1 MRPTPCTV
9 SATKLA
15 TFLLLF
21 PLALAAQAPAASTPA
36 KPAPKVCTVDRT
48 PPTEGEAD
56 IARTDYTKAETF
68 YRAAI
73 AKDAAS
79 AEANLGLVR
88 SLVGEDKTAEA
99 ISAATAFLAAHT
111 GNPLAELALAEADFR
126 AANFVDTRSH
136 LIAALNAD
144 GCEGRVLDDLADL
157 LEIFA
162 YHATEA
168 RYLAKA
174 HALRP
179 NDELIRRDW
188 ISTLPRKQ
196 REVELARYLE
206 SAPALSEKDRN
217 GFANE
222 EDHLKARRPGECRV
236 TSRPQANSD
245 TVKVPFALV
254 FGDSSMPQAYGL
266 DVTFDGKRRRMQ
278 IDTGASG
285 ITLSPGAA
293 RGLGL
298 KPEFQTRTGGVGDEG
313 EVGSYLTHVA
323 SIQIGDVQLSDCMV
337 EVLQKSKLDVD
348 GLIGM
353 DVFSKWLV
361 TLDYPNARLM
371 LNPLPPRPDDKP
383 AAPAAVNSETAAEVD
398 DETLHDAIVPPTEK
412 TWLPVVRLGHELLL
426 PAIINGGPVH
436 YMMVD
441 TGASLTS
448 LSLAYAKEAG
458 KAHIDDGI
466 EFTGISG
473 KVKKAYRLDNAKL
486 QFGNVRLPPVSF
498 YAFDITPVSH
508 DTGVEVSGFVGLET
522 LSRLT
527 ITIDYRDNL
536 MELKYDPNKDMRH
549 F

>member
-1 MRPTPCTV
+1 LT
-9 SATKLA
+9 
-15 TFLLLF
+15 F
-21 PLALAAQAPAASTPA
+21 PLALAAQAPAASAPA
-36 KPAPKVCTVDRT
+36 KPATRTCTVDRT

-73 AKDAAS
+73 AKEPAS
-79 AEANLGLVR
+79 TEANLGLVR
-88 SLVGEDKTAEA
+88 ALVGEDKTADA
-99 ISAATAFLAAHT
+99 ISTATAFLTAHP
-111 GNPLAELALAEADFR
+111 GNALAEIALAEADFR

-136 LIAALNAD
+136 LLAAMGAD
-144 GCEGRVLDDLADL
+144 GCEGRALDDLADL

-188 ISTLPRKQ
+188 ISTLPSKQ
-196 REVELARYLE
+196 REAELAKYLE
-206 SAPALSEKDRN
+206 SAPALSEKDRK

-222 EDHLKARRPGECRV
+222 EDHLKAHRPGECRI
-236 TSRPQANSD
+236 TAKPQANSD

-254 FGDSSMPQAYGL
+254 YGDSSRPQAYGL
-266 DVTFDGKRRRMQ
+266 DVAFDGKKRRMQ

-298 KPEFQTRTGGVGDEG
+298 KPEYQTRTGGVGDEG

-353 DVFSKWLV
+353 DVFRKWLV
-361 TLDYPNARLM
+361 TLDYPNAKLF
-371 LNPLPPRPDDKP
+371 LKPLPPRPEELTATP
-383 AAPAAVNSETAAEVD
+383 ATATTETAAEAD
-398 DETLHDAIVPPTEK
+398 DETPHDPIVPPSEK
-412 TWLPVVRLGHELLL
+412 TWLPVVRIGHEILL
-426 PAIINGGPVH
+426 PASINGGNLH
-436 YMMVD
+436 YMMAD
-441 TGASLTS
+441 TGAGLTS
-448 LSLAYAKEAG
+448 LSLAFAKETG
-458 KAHIDDGI
+458 KAHTDDSI

-473 KVKKAYRLDNAKL
+473 KVKKAYRLDNANL
-486 QFGNVRLPPVSF
+486 QFGNLRLPPGSF